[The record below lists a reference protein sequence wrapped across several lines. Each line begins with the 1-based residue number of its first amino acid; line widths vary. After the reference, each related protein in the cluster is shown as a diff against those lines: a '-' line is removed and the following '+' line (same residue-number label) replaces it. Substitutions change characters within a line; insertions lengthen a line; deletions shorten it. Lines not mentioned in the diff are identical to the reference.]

1 MDEEKLWLIG
11 IGVFVVLVLL
21 LRLAIVRGVIG
32 RWLKPVGE
40 RLAEWVNP
48 PPPFDPVADDLAKAL
63 RRERLQADVRRLQHL
78 LATDEWMSATRQ
90 MGNRLAY
97 DWLVRELDRST
108 RSISPLFVSDD
119 TYGNWDLPGS
129 ASRSARWRGANP
141 HSVRRRSKS
150 WRSVAGG
157 ALGRAAELSTLVA
170 GRSGWIVK

>member
-1 MDEEKLWLIG
+1 MDVDKFWLIG
-11 IGVFVVLVLL
+11 LGVFVVFLIL
-21 LRLAIVRGVIG
+21 LRFAVVRGMLG
-32 RWLKPVGE
+32 RRLKPVGE

-97 DWLVRELDRST
+97 DWLVRELERST

-119 TYGNWDLPGS
+119 TYGNWDIPEVGEPITP
-129 ASRSARWRGANP
+129 SARSKPAQRSPQVEILEIGGWRGAG
-141 HSVRRRSKS
+141 SRR
-150 WRSVAGG
+150 
-157 ALGRAAELSTLVA
+157 
-170 GRSGWIVK
+170 

>member
-1 MDEEKLWLIG
+1 MNEDKFWLIG
-11 IGVFVVLVLL
+11 LGVCVVLVLL
-21 LRLAIVRGVIG
+21 LRFALIRGVIG
-32 RWLKPVGE
+32 RWLRPVGE

-97 DWLVRELDRST
+97 DWLVRELDRNT

-119 TYGNWDLPGS
+119 TYGNSDIPEVGEPIS
-129 ASRSARWRGANP
+129 PRARSQPAQRSPQVEILEIGGWRGAG
-141 HSVRRRSKS
+141 SRR
-150 WRSVAGG
+150 
-157 ALGRAAELSTLVA
+157 
-170 GRSGWIVK
+170 

>member
-1 MDEEKLWLIG
+1 MDEETFWLIG
-11 IGVFVVLVLL
+11 IGVFVVLMVLL
-21 LRLAIVRGVIG
+21 RFAVVRGMVG
-32 RWLKPVGE
+32 RRLRPVGE

-119 TYGNWDLPGS
+119 TYGNWDVPGPLEPTTPR
-129 ASRSARWRGANP
+129 SRSQPAQRPAQVEILEIGGWRGAG
-141 HSVRRRSKS
+141 SRR
-150 WRSVAGG
+150 
-157 ALGRAAELSTLVA
+157 
-170 GRSGWIVK
+170 

>member
-1 MDEEKLWLIG
+1 MDADKFWLIG
-11 IGVFVVLVLL
+11 LGAFVVFLIL
-21 LRLAIVRGVIG
+21 LRFAVVRGMLG
-32 RWLKPVGE
+32 RRLKPVGE

-119 TYGNWDLPGS
+119 TYGNWDVPEAGEPITPRV
-129 ASRSARWRGANP
+129 RSQPAQRSPQVEILEIGGWRGAG
-141 HSVRRRSKS
+141 SRR
-150 WRSVAGG
+150 
-157 ALGRAAELSTLVA
+157 
-170 GRSGWIVK
+170 

>member
-1 MDEEKLWLIG
+1 MDEEKFWLIG
-11 IGVFVVLVLL
+11 IGVFFVLVVL
-21 LRLAIVRGVIG
+21 LRFAIVRGILG

-97 DWLVRELDRST
+97 DWLVRELERST
-108 RSISPLFVSDD
+108 RSISPLFVGDD
-119 TYGNWDLPGS
+119 TYGNWDLPEVGEPIS
-129 ASRSARWRGANP
+129 PRARSQPGRHAPQVEILEIGGWRGAG
-141 HSVRRRSKS
+141 SRR
-150 WRSVAGG
+150 
-157 ALGRAAELSTLVA
+157 
-170 GRSGWIVK
+170 